1 LDCLRGLLSCRI
13 RRFYGSLRTILYTG
27 KGGVGKTSVA
37 AATALKASRAGKN
50 VLVMSTDPA
59 HSLADVFDT
68 EIGSDPKEMAPGLW
82 AQEMDHTSMIEE
94 NWSEIQGYM
103 TTLFEWQGADTLAA
117 EELAM
122 LPGMDELFGLLM
134 VRRHNQEGRYDA
146 LILDAAPTGETL
158 KLLSLP
164 DHMSWYV
171 EKIFPIQR
179 RAAKLVRPFA
189 NRARSLPPLPED
201 SVFAAGQRFYQAIA
215 SVEEILTDR
224 ESASVRLV
232 LNAEKMVIAEARRAY
247 TYLNLYDYGVDAL
260 VVNRLL
266 PETVSDPYFARWHD
280 AQTRHMNTI
289 RESFD
294 PIPILT
300 ARLYD
305 REMFG
310 LEALGALAEDV
321 FEDVEPLGIL
331 FRGAT
336 HDIVKNGDG
345 YDVVFHLPLAQKRN
359 VDLSKKGAELLVK
372 VGNYRRNILLP
383 DALARLP
390 AAGASFEDGS
400 LKVRLKDE

>member
-1 LDCLRGLLSCRI
+1 M
-13 RRFYGSLRTILYTG
+13 RTILYTG

-37 AATALKASRAGKN
+37 AATALKASLAGKK

-68 EIGSDPKEMAPGLW
+68 EIGQEPKEITPGLW

-164 DHMSWYV
+164 DHMNWYV

-189 NRARSLPPLPED
+189 SRARSLPPLPED
-201 SVFAAGQRFYQAIA
+201 SVFAAGQRFYEAIA

-266 PETVSDPYFARWHD
+266 PKSVSDPYFARWHD
-280 AQTRHMNTI
+280 AQARHMRTI
-289 RESFD
+289 KESFD

-300 ARLYD
+300 ARLFD

-321 FEDVEPLGIL
+321 FEEAEPLEVL

-336 HDIVKNGDG
+336 HDIVKNGGG

-372 VGNYRRNILLP
+372 VGNYRRSILLP
-383 DALARLP
+383 DALARLS
-390 AAGASFEDGS
+390 AAGASFEGGT

>member
-1 LDCLRGLLSCRI
+1 
-13 RRFYGSLRTILYTG
+13 LRTILYTG

-37 AATALKASRAGKN
+37 AATALKASLAGKK

-59 HSLADVFDT
+59 HSLADAFDT
-68 EIGSDPKEMAPGLW
+68 EIGPEPKEMATGLW
-82 AQEMDHTSMIEE
+82 AQEMDHTSMIEN

-103 TTLFEWQGADTLAA
+103 TTLFEWQGTDTLAA

-122 LPGMDELFGLLM
+122 LPGMDELFGLLK
-134 VRRHNQEGRYDA
+134 VRQHNQEGLYDA

-171 EKIFPIQR
+171 EKIFPLQR

-189 NRARSLPPLPED
+189 SRAKSLPPLPQD
-201 SVFAAGQRFYQAIA
+201 SVFAAGQRFYEAIA

-224 ESASVRLV
+224 DNASVRLV

-247 TYLNLYDYGVDAL
+247 TYLNLYDYGVDAV

-266 PETVSDPYFARWHD
+266 PDSVRDPYFAGWRE
-280 AQTRHMNTI
+280 AQARHMKTI
-289 RESFD
+289 IESFA

-321 FEDVEPLGIL
+321 FEDTEPLEVL

-345 YDVVFHLPLAQKRN
+345 YDVVFQLPLVEKRS

-383 DALARLP
+383 DALARLSS
-390 AAGASFEDGS
+390 AGASFEEGA
-400 LKVRLKDE
+400 LRVRLKDG

>member
-1 LDCLRGLLSCRI
+1 
-13 RRFYGSLRTILYTG
+13 LRTILYTG

-37 AATALKASRAGKN
+37 AATALKASLAGKK

-68 EIGSDPKEMAPGLW
+68 EIGPDPREMASGLW

-134 VRRHNQEGRYDA
+134 VRRHNQEDRYDA

-189 NRARSLPPLPED
+189 SRAKSLPPLPED

-266 PETVSDPYFARWHD
+266 PDSVSDPYFARWHD
-280 AQTRHMNTI
+280 AQARHMRTI
-289 RESFD
+289 EDSFD

-300 ARLYD
+300 ARLFD

-310 LEALGALAEDV
+310 LEALGALGEDV
-321 FEDVEPLGIL
+321 FEDADPLRVL

-345 YDVVFHLPLAQKRN
+345 YDVVFHLPLAEKRN

-390 AAGASFEDGS
+390 AAGASFEGGS

>member
-1 LDCLRGLLSCRI
+1 
-13 RRFYGSLRTILYTG
+13 LRTILYTG

-37 AATALKASRAGKN
+37 AATALKASLAGKK

-189 NRARSLPPLPED
+189 SRARSLPPLPED

-224 ESASVRLV
+224 DSASVRLV

-266 PETVSDPYFARWHD
+266 PESVSDPYFARWHE
-280 AQTRHMNTI
+280 AQVRHMRTI
-289 RESFD
+289 EESFD

-300 ARLYD
+300 ARLFD

-310 LEALGALAEDV
+310 LEALGALAEDI
-321 FEDVEPLGIL
+321 FEDTEPLGVL

-336 HDIVKNGDG
+336 HDIVRNGDG
-345 YDVVFHLPLAQKRN
+345 YDVVFNLPLAEKRN

-372 VGNYRRNILLP
+372 VGNYRRSILLP
-383 DALARLP
+383 DALARLS
-390 AAGASFEDGS
+390 AAGASFEGGA

>member
-1 LDCLRGLLSCRI
+1 
-13 RRFYGSLRTILYTG
+13 LRTILYTG

-37 AATALKASRAGKN
+37 AATALKASRAGKK

-59 HSLADVFDT
+59 HSLADAFDM
-68 EIGSDPKEMAPGLW
+68 EIGPEPKEMETGLW
-82 AQEMDHTSMIEE
+82 AQEMDHTSMIED

-103 TTLFEWQGADTLAA
+103 TTLFEWQGTDTLAA

-122 LPGMDELFGLLM
+122 LPGMDELFGLLK
-134 VRRHNQEGRYDA
+134 VRQHNQEGVYDA

-171 EKIFPIQR
+171 EKIFPLQR

-189 NRARSLPPLPED
+189 NRTKSLPPLPED
-201 SVFAAGQRFYQAIA
+201 SVFAAGQRFYEAIA

-224 ESASVRLV
+224 DEASVRLV
-232 LNAEKMVIAEARRAY
+232 VNAEKMVIAEARRAY
-247 TYLNLYDYGVDAL
+247 TYLNLYDYGVDAV

-266 PETVSDPYFARWHD
+266 PDSVRDPYFAGWRE
-280 AQTRHMNTI
+280 AQVRHMKTI
-289 RESFD
+289 EDSFA

-321 FEDVEPLGIL
+321 FEEVEPLDVL

-345 YDVVFHLPLAQKRN
+345 YDVVFQLPLAEKRS
-359 VDLSKKGAELLVK
+359 VDLSKKGPELLVK
-372 VGNYRRNILLP
+372 VGTYRRNILLP
-383 DALARLP
+383 DALARLS
-390 AAGASFEDGS
+390 AEGASFEEGA
-400 LKVRLKDE
+400 LRVRLRDG

>member
-1 LDCLRGLLSCRI
+1 M
-13 RRFYGSLRTILYTG
+13 RTILYTG

-37 AATALKASRAGKN
+37 AATALKASRAGKK

-59 HSLADVFDT
+59 HSLADAFDT
-68 EIGSDPKEMAPGLW
+68 EIGPEPREMATGLW
-82 AQEMDHTSMIEE
+82 AQEMDHTSMIED

-103 TTLFEWQGADTLAA
+103 TTLFEWQGTDTLAA

-122 LPGMDELFGLLM
+122 LPGMDELFGLLK
-134 VRRHNQEGRYDA
+134 VRQHNQEGLYDA

-171 EKIFPIQR
+171 EKIFPLQR

-201 SVFAAGQRFYQAIA
+201 SVFAAGQRFYEAIA

-224 ESASVRLV
+224 DDASVRLV
-232 LNAEKMVIAEARRAY
+232 VNAEKMVIAEARRAY
-247 TYLNLYDYGVDAL
+247 TYLNLYDYGVDA
-260 VVNRLL
+260 VVINRLL
-266 PETVSDPYFARWHD
+266 PDSITDPYFAGWRE
-280 AQTRHMNTI
+280 AQARHIKTI
-289 RESFD
+289 EESFA

-300 ARLYD
+300 ARLYE

-321 FEDVEPLGIL
+321 FEEAEPLDVL
-331 FRGAT
+331 FKGAT
-336 HDIVKNGDG
+336 HDIIKSDGG
-345 YDVVFHLPLAQKRN
+345 YDVVFQLPLAEKRK

-372 VGNYRRNILLP
+372 VGGYRRNILLP
-383 DALARLP
+383 DALARLS
-390 AAGASFEDGS
+390 ASGASFEEGA
-400 LKVRLKDE
+400 LRVRLRDG

>member
-1 LDCLRGLLSCRI
+1 MRI
-13 RRFYGSLRTILYTG
+13 ILYTG

-37 AATALKASRAGKN
+37 AATALKAARSGKK

-59 HSLADVFDT
+59 HSLADAFDVH
-68 EIGSDPKEMAPGLW
+68 IGPDPQEMVTGLW

-94 NWSEIQGYM
+94 SWGEIQNYM
-103 TTLFEWQGADTLAA
+103 QTLFEWQGADSLAA

-134 VRRHNQEGRYDA
+134 VRRHHRQNEYDA

-189 NRARSLPPLPED
+189 GRAKSLPPLPQD
-201 SVFAAGQRFYQAIA
+201 SVFAAGQRFYEAIA

-224 ESASVRLV
+224 ENASVRLV
-232 LNAEKMVIAEARRAY
+232 ANAEKMVVAEARRAY
-247 TYLNLYDYGVDAL
+247 TYLNLYDYGVDAV

-266 PETVSDPYFARWHD
+266 PESVSDPYFAQWRR
-280 AQTRHMNTI
+280 AQARHMQTI
-289 RESFD
+289 EESFA
-294 PIPILT
+294 PLPILT
-300 ARLYD
+300 ARLFD

-310 LEALGALAEDV
+310 LEALAALAEDV
-321 FEDVEPLGIL
+321 FEGVAPLDVL
-331 FRGAT
+331 FRERT
-336 HDIVKNGDG
+336 HDIVKNGGG
-345 YDVVFHLPLAQKRN
+345 YEVIFHLPLAEKRS

-372 VGNYRRNILLP
+372 VGGYRRNILLP
-383 DALARLP
+383 DALARLS
-390 AAGASFEDGS
+390 AAGASFDGDL
-400 LKVRLKDE
+400 LKVRLADG

>member
-1 LDCLRGLLSCRI
+1 M
-13 RRFYGSLRTILYTG
+13 RTILYTG

-37 AATALKASRAGKN
+37 AATALKASRAGKK

-59 HSLADVFDT
+59 HSLADAFDT
-68 EIGSDPKEMAPGLW
+68 EIGPEPREMATGLW
-82 AQEMDHTSMIEE
+82 AQEMDHTSMIED

-103 TTLFEWQGADTLAA
+103 TTLFEWQGTDTLAA

-122 LPGMDELFGLLM
+122 LPGMDELFGLLK
-134 VRRHNQEGRYDA
+134 VRQHNQEGLYDA

-171 EKIFPIQR
+171 EKIFPLQR

-201 SVFAAGQRFYQAIA
+201 SVFAAGQRFYEAIA

-224 ESASVRLV
+224 DDASVRLV
-232 LNAEKMVIAEARRAY
+232 VNAEKMVIAEARRAY
-247 TYLNLYDYGVDAL
+247 TYLNLYDYGVDA
-260 VVNRLL
+260 VVINRLL
-266 PETVSDPYFARWHD
+266 PDSITDPYFAGWRE
-280 AQTRHMNTI
+280 AQTRHIKTI
-289 RESFD
+289 EESFA

-300 ARLYD
+300 ARLYE

-321 FEDVEPLGIL
+321 FEEAEPLDVL
-331 FRGAT
+331 FKGAT
-336 HDIVKNGDG
+336 HDIIKSDGG
-345 YDVVFHLPLAQKRN
+345 YDVVFQLPLAEKRT

-372 VGNYRRNILLP
+372 VGGYRRNILLP
-383 DALARLP
+383 DALARLS
-390 AAGASFEDGS
+390 ASGASFEEGA
-400 LKVRLKDE
+400 LRVRLRDG

>member
-1 LDCLRGLLSCRI
+1 MRI
-13 RRFYGSLRTILYTG
+13 ILYTG

-37 AATALKASRAGKN
+37 AATALKAARSGKK

-59 HSLADVFDT
+59 HSLADAFDT
-68 EIGSDPKEMAPGLW
+68 EIGADPKEMATGLW
-82 AQEMDHTSMIEE
+82 AQEMDHTSMIEDS
-94 NWSEIQGYM
+94 WGEIQGYM
-103 TTLFEWQGADTLAA
+103 HTLFEWQGADSLAA

-134 VRRHNQEGRYDA
+134 VRRHHREDEYDA

-189 NRARSLPPLPED
+189 NRTKSLPPLPQD
-201 SVFAAGQRFYQAIA
+201 SVFAAGQRFYEAIA

-224 ESASVRLV
+224 ENASVRLV
-232 LNAEKMVIAEARRAY
+232 ANAEKMVVAEARRAY
-247 TYLNLYDYGVDAL
+247 TYLNLYDYGVDAV

-266 PETVSDPYFARWHD
+266 PESISDPYFAQWRR
-280 AQTRHMNTI
+280 AQERHMVTI
-289 RESFD
+289 EESFS

-300 ARLYD
+300 ARLFD

-321 FEDVEPLGIL
+321 FEEAEPLEVL
-331 FRGAT
+331 FRERT
-336 HDIVKNGDG
+336 HDIVKNGGG
-345 YDVVFHLPLAQKRN
+345 YDVILNLPLAEKGS
-359 VDLSKKGAELLVK
+359 VDLWKRGPELFMR
-372 VGNYRRNILLP
+372 VGSYRRNILLP
-383 DALARLP
+383 DSIARFD
-390 AAGASFEDGS
+390 AAGASIEEGR
-400 LKVRLKDE
+400 LTVRLRDDVS

>member
-1 LDCLRGLLSCRI
+1 M
-13 RRFYGSLRTILYTG
+13 RTILYTG

-37 AATALKASRAGKN
+37 AATALRASRAGKK

-59 HSLADVFDT
+59 HSLADAFDT
-68 EIGSDPKEMAPGLW
+68 EIGPEPKEMATGLW
-82 AQEMDHTSMIEE
+82 AQEMDHTSMIED

-103 TTLFEWQGADTLAA
+103 TTLFEWQGTDTLAA

-122 LPGMDELFGLLM
+122 LPGMDELFGLLK
-134 VRRHNQEGRYDA
+134 VRQHNQEGLYDA

-171 EKIFPIQR
+171 EKIFPLQR

-189 NRARSLPPLPED
+189 NRAKSLPPLPED
-201 SVFAAGQRFYQAIA
+201 SVFAAGQRFYEAIA

-224 ESASVRLV
+224 DDASVRLV
-232 LNAEKMVIAEARRAY
+232 VNAEKMVIAEARRAY
-247 TYLNLYDYGVDAL
+247 TYLNLYDYGVDAV

-266 PETVSDPYFARWHD
+266 PDSVTDPYFAGWRE
-280 AQTRHMNTI
+280 AQGRHMKTI
-289 RESFD
+289 EDSFA

-300 ARLYD
+300 ARLYE

-321 FEDVEPLGIL
+321 FEESQPLDVL
-331 FRGAT
+331 FKGAT
-336 HDIVKNGDG
+336 HDIIKNDGG
-345 YDVVFHLPLAQKRN
+345 YDVVFQLPLAEKRK

-372 VGNYRRNILLP
+372 VGGYRRNILLP
-383 DALARLP
+383 DALARLS
-390 AAGASFEDGS
+390 AAGASFEEGA
-400 LKVRLKDE
+400 LRVRLRDG

>member
-1 LDCLRGLLSCRI
+1 M
-13 RRFYGSLRTILYTG
+13 RTILYTG

-37 AATALKASRAGKN
+37 AATALKAARDGKK

-59 HSLADVFDT
+59 HSLADAFDT
-68 EIGSDPKEMAPGLW
+68 EIGPDPKQMTTGLW
-82 AQEMDHTSMIEE
+82 AQEMDHTSMIEDS
-94 NWSEIQGYM
+94 WSEIQGYM

-134 VRRHNQEGRYDA
+134 VRRHNREDRYDA

-189 NRARSLPPLPED
+189 SRARSLPPFPED
-201 SVFAAGQRFYQAIA
+201 SVFAAGQRFYEAIA

-224 ESASVRLV
+224 ENASVRLV

-247 TYLNLYDYGVDAL
+247 TYLNLYDYGVDAV

-266 PETVSDPYFARWHD
+266 PETVSDPYFARWRE
-280 AQTRHMNTI
+280 AQTRHMETI
-289 RESFD
+289 EEAFA

-300 ARLYD
+300 SRLFD

-310 LEALGALAEDV
+310 MEALQALAEDV
-321 FEDVEPLGIL
+321 FEDAEPLEVL

-336 HDIVKNGDG
+336 HDIVRNSGG
-345 YDVVFHLPLAQKRN
+345 YDVVFNLPLVEKRS

-383 DALARLP
+383 DALARLT
-390 AAGASFEDGS
+390 AAGASFDGD
-400 LKVRLKDE
+400 LLRVRLHDG